1 MAGKFWTALL
11 ARINKFVNLFWASD
25 PIAIMRL
32 EYDRAVAEI
41 QEGRQ
46 GLEQYRGLVESVNR
60 QVLAGRANVERLEAK
75 VKAYLKAGDRES
87 AGREALALQHA
98 KAQLVESERQLAM
111 HEEAYGNN
119 LKKIQHASRKL
130 AEMRQR
136 IDQHEADLKMSEAEA
151 AIAQVAEALDIKVG
165 ENLTSTFGEVE
176 AEVQA
181 RIDRNRGKARVAAD
195 MSSRGLEQIQAEE
208 RLESTMAEEA
218 LRNYEIELGLVT
230 PETTP
235 VPELQ
240 KTLGSAQETVKTE
253 EA

>member
-1 MAGKFWTALL
+1 MAGKFWTALM

-32 EYDRAVAEI
+32 EYDRAVADI

-46 GLEQYRGLVESVNR
+46 GLEMYRGLVESVNR
-60 QVLAGRANVERLEAK
+60 QVLTGRAAAERLEAK

-87 AGREALALQHA
+87 AAREALALQSA
-98 KAQLVESERQLAM
+98 RAQLVENERQLAM

-119 LKKIQHASRKL
+119 LKKIQHASKKL

-136 IDQHEADLKMSEAEA
+136 IDRHEADLKMSEAEA
-151 AIAQVAEALDIKVG
+151 AIAQVAETLDIKVG
-165 ENLTSTFGEVE
+165 ENLTTTFGEVE
-176 AEVQA
+176 AEVQS

-195 MSSRGLEQIQAEE
+195 MSSRGLDEIKAEE
-208 RLESTMAEEA
+208 RLEATMAEEA
-218 LRNYEIELGLVT
+218 LRKYEIELGLVT

-240 KTLGSAQETVKTE
+240 KTLGAAQETVPTE